1 MTAAKEQL
9 ARFLRQVY
17 IPLSG
22 FYVHVFGAASHK
34 CDNSQQHGS
43 SRDGKANGPADTLL
57 DVHQGGD
64 CQEGPQ
70 VDGKVEPV
78 EEAVLLLSIL
88 NTKSKPAALGKVS
101 QKWWVLV
108 EL

>member
-88 NTKSKPAALGKVS
+88 NTKSKPAVLGKVY
-101 QKWWVLV
+101 Q
-108 EL
+108 E